1 MAAVKKNKNIAGEA
15 QHKEQKFSK
24 EQIATSKKYESR
36 KDLINALLTDS
47 ETYTLED
54 VDEKIEKYLKG
65 RVK

>member
-1 MAAVKKNKNIAGEA
+1 MAAVKKNENITEEV

-24 EQIATSKKYESR
+24 EQIAASKRYESQ
-36 KDLINALLTDS
+36 KDLINALLTDGK
-47 ETYTLED
+47 TYALED

>member
-1 MAAVKKNKNIAGEA
+1 MAAVKKNENITGEA
-15 QHKEQKFSK
+15 QHKEQKFRK
-24 EQIATSKKYESR
+24 EQIAASKKYESR
-36 KDLINALLTDS
+36 KDLINALLTDG